1 MTALAL
7 DESPPLHAP
16 LRFFATAPVWGAG
29 AGLLMTLRAE
39 LVTASRWSPETF
51 ALVHVLAL
59 GFMLQVMAGALLQLL
74 PVAVG
79 SAVPRVR
86 LLALVSHA
94 GLNAGT
100 LLLVAAFLGAGP
112 TWFAAAGAV
121 LLATLA
127 AYLGAVGLSLARA
140 RAIGPTLPAL
150 RIAAVALGATV
161 ALGFTLA
168 LGLGQ
173 IWSVPIVELV
183 HLHAAWGLLGFALC
197 LVAGVAY
204 VVVPMFQLTPAYPVP
219 VARAL
224 PLALLAGLGLWSAGV
239 PLGFRPVAAVG
250 AAVLATATVAFAA
263 QTLLLQASSKRRGR
277 DTTAWCWRLGLCCL
291 LLAVASASW
300 LYLGCPPALRAPLE
314 YLTGVFSLAGAFPA
328 LISGMLYKI
337 VPFLVWL
344 HLSRRG
350 PGAPLMHQVIGEPGP
365 RAEVVTHA
373 AAVVLLAAGVASPL
387 LAASGG
393 ALFAASKVVL
403 GLNLAVAMSVYRDA
417 RAGMREVRP
426 DPPGSP

>member
-16 LRFFATAPVWGAG
+16 LRFFATAPIWGAA
-29 AGLLMTLRAE
+29 AGVLTSLRAE
-39 LVTASRWSPETF
+39 RVTASRWTPEAF
-51 ALVHVLAL
+51 AVVHVLAL

-86 LLALVSHA
+86 LLARVSHA

-112 TWFAAAGAV
+112 GWFAAAGAV

-127 AYLGAVGLSLARA
+127 AYVGAVGLCLARA

-150 RIAAVALGATV
+150 RLAVLALGVTV
-161 ALGFTLA
+161 ALGVTLA
-168 LGLGQ
+168 LGLGLG
-173 IWSVPIVELV
+173 WPVPIVELV
-183 HLHAAWGLLGFALC
+183 HLHAAWGVLGFGLC
-197 LVAGVAY
+197 LVLGVAY
-204 VVVPMFQLTPAYPVP
+204 LVVPMFQLTPAYPVP

-224 PLALLAGLGLWSAGV
+224 PLTVFAGLGLWSVGV
-239 PLGFRPVAAVG
+239 PLGVEPVAFAG
-250 AAVLATATVAFAA
+250 AAVLAAATVAFVA
-263 QTLLLQASSKRRGR
+263 QTLLLLASSKRRIR
-277 DTTAWCWRLGLCCL
+277 DTTAWYWRLGLCCL
-291 LLAVASASW
+291 LLAAASASW
-300 LYLGCPPALRAPLE
+300 LHVGCPPQLRAPLE
-314 YLTGVFSLAGAFPA
+314 YATGVFVLAGAFPA
-328 LISGMLYKI
+328 LICGMLYKI

-365 RAEVVTHA
+365 RVQLVTHA
-373 AAVVLLAAGVASPL
+373 AAVIALAAGAASPL
-387 LAASGG
+387 LAAFGG
-393 ALFAASKVVL
+393 ALFAASKVLL
-403 GLNLAVAMSVYRDA
+403 GLNLVVAISVYRSDHRPAGPAAPA
-417 RAGMREVRP
+417 RC
-426 DPPGSP
+426 